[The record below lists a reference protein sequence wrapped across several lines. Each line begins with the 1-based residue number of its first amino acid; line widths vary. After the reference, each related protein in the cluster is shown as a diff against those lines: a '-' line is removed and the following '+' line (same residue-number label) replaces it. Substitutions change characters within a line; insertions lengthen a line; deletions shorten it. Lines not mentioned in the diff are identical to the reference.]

1 MLMAVRTAARGS
13 RSARN
18 VENFRL
24 KVFRAVAKHL
34 NFRRASEELYLTQPA
49 VTLQVKTLE
58 QQLGVQLFDRSGIH
72 ISLTPAGNLLLKY
85 ARKIADLESAAAAAL
100 QEFGGEQRG
109 ELRIGASLTIAQYV
123 LPHVLGEFQQ
133 QHPQVRPLLTTC
145 NTEQVLEA
153 LVAHEVALG
162 FIEGPT
168 LRRDVKTEA
177 FLEDEIVLM
186 APAAHEWSDR
196 GFVEPEELKSERL
209 LMRERGSGTRRVVE
223 IALQKRGIK
232 PKQLNI
238 AMEFDST
245 EGITTAV
252 EAGLGLGFASLW
264 SIRKEIQLGTLRIVP
279 VRDVRITRP
288 LSVAYP
294 LGQEPQGTALA
305 FLRFVQSRCDRMK
318 LRRTPPPTALQKKKA

>member
-1 MLMAVRTAARGS
+1 M
-13 RSARN
+13 
-18 VENFRL
+18 
-24 KVFRAVAKHL
+24 
-34 NFRRASEELYLTQPA
+34 
-49 VTLQVKTLE
+49 
-58 QQLGVQLFDRSGIH
+58 
-72 ISLTPAGNLLLKY
+72 
-85 ARKIADLESAAAAAL
+85 
-100 QEFGGEQRG
+100 
-109 ELRIGASLTIAQYV
+109 RIGASLTIAQYV

-186 APAAHEWSDR
+186 VPAAHEWSDR

-294 LGQEPQGTALA
+294 LGQEPLGTALA